1 MSKTIAADVR
11 LYEAGPTVAQLRTPI
26 GEGSSWSIDEE
37 LVPYYLQAVEALTF
51 DDARAAADL
60 VTSAVEGMR
69 PGGKGM
75 IAPTVLVNLRAIAR
89 SIYGLAPIDPALV
102 DTDLSRGWGSDIE
115 PSVSGLRAYV
125 LHDQLVD
132 RATRLVPSSIVSEVS
147 CQACGTPGAVR
158 AGLCDSCSSVLEV
171 VQFRRAEALG
181 RERVGRASRLEAV
194 ERWLDR

>member
-1 MSKTIAADVR
+1 
-11 LYEAGPTVAQLRTPI
+11 
-26 GEGSSWSIDEE
+26 
-37 LVPYYLQAVEALTF
+37 
-51 DDARAAADL
+51 
-60 VTSAVEGMR
+60 MR

-115 PSVSGLRAYV
+115 ASISGLRAYV

-132 RATRLVPSSIVSEVS
+132 SATRLVPSGIVSEVS
-147 CQACGTPGAVR
+147 CQACGASGAVR

-171 VQFRRAEALG
+171 VRFRRAEAFS
-181 RERVGRASRLEAV
+181 RDRVGRGTRFEAV